1 MRLDTT
7 FIHSLRRTIM
17 KTKYD
22 TLKSSVIGTI
32 AATLI
37 TVSAQGS
44 AADGLP
50 IWAGQ
55 FEAAYDSTSEQTES
69 ARVRSDGSSVKDAI
83 VWANHFEQAYS
94 GASQGPRVVTR
105 PDEGKH
111 LLWAGH
117 FEQAYRPAREAV
129 VPKSISIEVAMDR

>member
-1 MRLDTT
+1 
-7 FIHSLRRTIM
+7 M

-22 TLKSSVIGTI
+22 TLKTSVIGTI
-32 AATLI
+32 TATLI
-37 TVSAQGS
+37 AVSAQGS

-55 FEAAYDSTSEQTES
+55 FKAAYDSTSEQTGS
-69 ARVRSDGSSVKDAI
+69 TRVRAGSSSAKDAL
-83 VWANHFEQAYS
+83 VWASHFEQAYS
-94 GASQGPRVVTR
+94 GTSQETRVVTR

-117 FEQAYRPAREAV
+117 FEQAYQPARKAV
-129 VPKSISIEVAMDR
+129 VPESISIDMAMDR